1 MRPKFAEK
9 RLANKDKLGSF
20 ILVLQG
26 THQVDSL
33 RRKSTLV
40 LQWTPQVDSIFI
52 MGLTFS
58 QVVWLIGCWLV
69 SDSHK
74 WIHKLR
80 KKEKKSSVL
89 LRKEIMNKLVVDLL
103 QQKGI
108 GLLKNYQ
115 KRSSSPGHWLHTR
128 KPSSSHAAASTFIER
143 ARKRSLLT
151 LRITCLDKS
160 RWRYHGTQ

>member
-58 QVVWLIGCWLV
+58 QVVWLIGC
-69 SDSHK
+69 
-74 WIHKLR
+74 
-80 KKEKKSSVL
+80 
-89 LRKEIMNKLVVDLL
+89 
-103 QQKGI
+103 
-108 GLLKNYQ
+108 
-115 KRSSSPGHWLHTR
+115 
-128 KPSSSHAAASTFIER
+128 
-143 ARKRSLLT
+143 
-151 LRITCLDKS
+151 
-160 RWRYHGTQ
+160 